1 MSEDNDNGESFDEF
15 KGRPDPSEGGL
26 TTTEMVMGFGFMLV
40 IGGFVLGLIRLMG
53 LKEGELSAD
62 YEGQLDQLYLSYIIM
77 FVGMIIT
84 SFLGFG
90 GMFKRAMTSFI
101 SSEE

>member
-1 MSEDNDNGESFDEF
+1 MSDDNDNGESFDEF
-15 KGRPDPSEGGL
+15 KGRPDPTEGGI
-26 TTTEMVMGFGFMLV
+26 TMNEMVMGFCFIL
-40 IGGFVLGLIRLMG
+40 IIAGFVLGLIRLQG
-53 LKEGELSAD
+53 LNGGELSAD
-62 YEGQLDQLYLSYIIM
+62 YDGLLDQLYLSYIIM
-77 FVGMIIT
+77 FIGMLIT

>member
-1 MSEDNDNGESFDEF
+1 MSDDNDNSESFDKF
-15 KGRPDPSEGGL
+15 KGSPDPVEGGI
-26 TTTEMVMGFGFMLV
+26 TMNEMIMGLGFVL
-40 IGGFVLGLIRLMG
+40 IIAGFVLGLIRLQG
-53 LKEGELSAD
+53 LNGGELSAD
-62 YEGQLDQLYLSYIIM
+62 YDGLLDQLYLSYIIM
-77 FVGMIIT
+77 FIGMLIT